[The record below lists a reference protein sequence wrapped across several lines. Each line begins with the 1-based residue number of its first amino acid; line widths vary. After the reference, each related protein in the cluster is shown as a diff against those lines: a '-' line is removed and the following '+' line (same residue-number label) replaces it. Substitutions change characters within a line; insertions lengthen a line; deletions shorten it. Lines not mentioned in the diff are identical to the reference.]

1 MFVGEYTHALDNKGR
16 LTIPA
21 SYRPQLAAGLVV
33 TRGYEPCLVI
43 YPLAEWSVLANK
55 AAQMP
60 TASRAARSY
69 GRLIFGGAFE
79 SVPDKMGRVLI
90 PGVLRDY
97 AGIAAEA
104 VVVGV
109 NTYIEVWTPERWQQ
123 ILERD
128 TRELDVILADVA
140 KMGV

>member
-1 MFVGEYTHALDNKGR
+1 MFIGEYAYALDSKGR

-21 SYRPQLAAGLVV
+21 GYRPQLVAGLMV
-33 TRGYEPCLVI
+33 TRGYEPCLAI

-69 GRLIFGGAFE
+69 SRLVFGGAFE
-79 SVPDKMGRVLI
+79 LVPDKMGRILI

-97 AGIAAEA
+97 AGIATEA
-104 VVVGV
+104 IWVGV
-109 NTYIEVWTPERWQQ
+109 NTYVEVWAPDRRQQ

-128 TRELDVILADVA
+128 TRELDVMLADVA
-140 KMGV
+140 HMGV

>member
-1 MFVGEYTHALDNKGR
+1 MFVGEYAHALDIKGR

-21 SYRPQLAAGLVV
+21 GYRPQLAAGLVV
-33 TRGYEPCLVI
+33 TRGYEPCLAI

-55 AAQMP
+55 VAQMP
-60 TASRAARSY
+60 TANRAARSY
-69 GRLIFGGAFE
+69 TRLVFGGAFE
-79 SVPDKMGRVLI
+79 LVPDKMGRILI

-97 AGIAAEA
+97 AAIGSEA
-104 VVVGV
+104 ILVGV
-109 NTYIEVWTPERWQQ
+109 NTHIEVWAPERWQQ
-123 ILERD
+123 ALERD